1 MGLAVLLVAG
11 GGRKNTISIHWEHF
25 QYYLMQD
32 DNSALLHHV
41 TSMLQKYILL
51 GWIFQY
57 VKLLEWILQYFSLYN
72 TTLTAD

>member
-11 GGRKNTISIHWEHF
+11 GGRKNTISIHWEIF

-32 DNSALLHHV
+32 DNGALLHHV

-51 GWIFQY
+51 G
-57 VKLLEWILQYFSLYN
+57 
-72 TTLTAD
+72 